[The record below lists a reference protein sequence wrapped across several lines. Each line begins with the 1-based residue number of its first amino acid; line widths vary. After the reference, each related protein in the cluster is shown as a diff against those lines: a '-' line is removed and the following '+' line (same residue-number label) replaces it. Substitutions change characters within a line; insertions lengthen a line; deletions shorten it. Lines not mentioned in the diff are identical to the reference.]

1 LQPALNFDRFSV
13 AIVTLLDENH
23 GGSDMN
29 RETILQI
36 LRTYKEEVGA
46 RYGITALGVFG
57 SVARGQATEE
67 SDIDVVIQT
76 KTPNLLIL
84 SRVRQELEERI
95 VRHVDVVRYR
105 EQMDPFL
112 KRRIDRDALYV

>member
-1 LQPALNFDRFSV
+1 
-13 AIVTLLDENH
+13 
-23 GGSDMN
+23 MN
-29 RETILQI
+29 RELILQI

-67 SDIDVVIQT
+67 SDVDVVIQT
-76 KTPNLLIL
+76 RTPNLLIL

-105 EQMDPFL
+105 EQMNPFL
-112 KRRIDRDALYV
+112 KKRIDRDAVYV

>member
-1 LQPALNFDRFSV
+1 MGEL
-13 AIVTLLDENH
+13 
-23 GGSDMN
+23 MN
-29 RETILQI
+29 REMILQI
-36 LRTYKEEVGA
+36 LRGYKEEVGA

-67 SDIDVVIQT
+67 SDVDVVIQT

-95 VRHVDVVRYR
+95 VRRVDLVRYR
-105 EQMDPFL
+105 EQMNPFL
-112 KRRIDRDALYV
+112 KKRIDRDAVYV